1 MKAGFRCVVP
11 SLALGLLAAV
21 RPVRAGEDEAAGR
34 RAVNQREV
42 AARLEHW
49 QTQAA
54 TRPELWRRPGVLADR
69 RAHTVRFLAEA
80 TGLGAGQIVEFFLIS
95 EQSGHDYEA
104 LAVSLARPG
113 DLFEALEWIGL
124 PAGRAVDPDAFFFWP
139 KGERV
144 LASVA
149 PVDGSRPPQRLED
162 LVVDTQGD
170 MPLPRSGLVFVGGP
184 VHRPDG
190 DGADRRV
197 FGIDVMS
204 PGSVASTYNE
214 AFTLLD
220 VPRAAPQNVVYT
232 RFVSAPEAVF
242 TAGELLEVT
251 LVPEA
256 RETPRVLDVLL
267 RAGPAPTPGAD
278 GSASLAGVRF
288 SLRGGA
294 VEADGLLVDALLR
307 QLDAWV
313 SANRDPYVTLATD
326 AGLRLDQARNV
337 ARILASVEGDRGIR
351 VEGPPPGT
359 LYYKAY
365 LPEERNRDR
374 DARLM
379 QPWELHLRRAASNAV
394 AAVAVEIEQ
403 HWPDDAM
410 RPELTVTEHPLL
422 GPGDLQRLVQAGG
435 SDLPVLLV
443 FADGGLLVGDMM
455 PFVAPLLGSH
465 PTVHVFINAPS
476 P

>member
-1 MKAGFRCVVP
+1 LKAGFRCVVP

-251 LVPEA
+251 LVPEP
-256 RETPRVLDVLL
+256 RETPRVL
-267 RAGPAPTPGAD
+267 
-278 GSASLAGVRF
+278 
-288 SLRGGA
+288 
-294 VEADGLLVDALLR
+294 DGLLVDALLR